1 MSVQRSS
8 LSQKL
13 LSTSSNLFKK
23 ELHSS
28 HLKDVFQKLWNKA
41 IKKAVSA
48 FRSFLKNV
56 YDEVYFW
63 KNYRLLLPALPQ
75 ISSIVAIS
83 REFSKSFETIK
94 NVSSLW
100 DVSAGVISG
109 KIAGGCPVFSFKLKE
124 FYSCRFRS
132 SHLTC
137 SMKKGFLRN
146 IAQFTGKHARVSFSI
161 RWQQVDYN

>member
-48 FRSFLKNV
+48 FGSFLKNV

-100 DVSAGVISG
+100 DVSAGV
-109 KIAGGCPVFSFKLKE
+109 CPVFSFKLKE

-146 IAQFTGKHARVSFSI
+146 FAQFTGKHARVSFSI